1 MPAFNLPPGA
11 TMRDI
16 DPGTRSDDCARCGGE
31 FYEYDVDEEFPN
43 LCPECV
49 AFEKERL
56 AAEDD
61 VVAREGIPQTGV
73 TVPAIKDKTM
83 QATMLNHRIDSKV
96 GMTGESITNQAR
108 RLVNSVLE
116 RFRK

>member
-1 MPAFNLPPGA
+1 V
-11 TMRDI
+11 
-16 DPGTRSDDCARCGGE
+16 RCGEE
-31 FYEYDVDEEFPN
+31 FYEYDANDEFPGF
-43 LCPECV
+43 CPECV
-49 AFEKERL
+49 VFKKERL

-73 TVPAIKDKTM
+73 TVPAIKDKAM
-83 QATMLNHRIDSKV
+83 QAIMLNHRIDSKV
-96 GMTGESITNQAR
+96 GMTGEAITSQAR